1 MVTKYHFLL
10 LLTFFQQFWTW
21 NKYEMTCGLRDYK
34 TCNHVFGCYANAPGQ
49 WTGRK
54 NRNEEFENRVF
65 VSKHITTNDKATC
78 YRNCQID
85 DQCRA
90 VTFDG
95 SWSCYLTYGSNLDN
109 VVSVPGLSSSKK
121 AC

>member
-1 MVTKYHFLL
+1 
-10 LLTFFQQFWTW
+10 
-21 NKYEMTCGLRDYK
+21 MTCGLRDYK